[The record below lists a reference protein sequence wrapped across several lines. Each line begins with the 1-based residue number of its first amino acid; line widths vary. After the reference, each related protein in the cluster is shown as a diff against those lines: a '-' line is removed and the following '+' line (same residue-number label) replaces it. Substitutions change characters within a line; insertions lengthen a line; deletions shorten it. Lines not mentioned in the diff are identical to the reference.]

1 MDEKSILKLS
11 ENIVYT
17 IVDISMGRGKMMGLI
32 PGSVAKKL
40 ATDTELFNKLRDCY
54 INYLSSVDNKID
66 ESAEVK
72 HLTDFRYELVDIF
85 NQIVPEGEVTE
96 NENEN

>member
-1 MDEKSILKLS
+1 MDEKSIIKLS
-11 ENIVYT
+11 ESIVSA
-17 IVDISMGRGKMMGLI
+17 IVDFSMGKGKMLSLI

-72 HLTDFRYELVDIF
+72 HLIDFRYELVEIF
-85 NQIVPEGEVTE
+85 NQTVPEGEITE
-96 NENEN
+96 NEN

>member
-17 IVDISMGRGKMMGLI
+17 IVDISMGRGKMMGFI

-85 NQIVPEGEVTE
+85 NQTVPEGEVTE
-96 NENEN
+96 NEN